1 MVSTEEVKINII
13 KSLQLEDLELDEFED
28 DMSLFGDD
36 GLGLDSIDAIELTLM
51 IEREFGVKI
60 TDMSEAQTIF
70 ASCVT
75 LTDYINQQKN
85 EK

>member
-13 KSLQLEDLELDEFED
+13 KSLQLEDLNLDEFED
-28 DMSLFGDD
+28 NMSLFGDD

-51 IEREFGVKI
+51 IEREFSVKI
-60 TDMSEAQTIF
+60 TDMSEAQAIF
-70 ASCVT
+70 TSCAT
-75 LTDYINQQKN
+75 LTNYINQKIN